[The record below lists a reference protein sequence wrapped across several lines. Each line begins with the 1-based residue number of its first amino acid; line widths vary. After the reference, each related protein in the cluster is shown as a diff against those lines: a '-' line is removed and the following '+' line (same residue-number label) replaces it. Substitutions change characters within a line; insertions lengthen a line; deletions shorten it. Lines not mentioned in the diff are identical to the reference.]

1 MKNKLIHIGY
11 FSIIVLLLVA
21 TGLGVYIY
29 TNSFKLKSLDNYELE
44 NDSTIMGNYDEF
56 FVENSLITKTELEN
70 ANIIYSDASIVQYQ
84 VKNIDVALLDYVTKS
99 SILGKNNEDDKI
111 YSNTIGI
118 VVDIYF
124 NNDSSTYYISI
135 FDYYSIEFKINLG
148 KNYLR
153 TVKVGDKHK
162 LYVNLLEFEAFISS
176 ATINLVESQL
186 EVRLKF
192 VENID
197 LSNLII
203 LADSNAVVLVSQSD
217 QKCFNVSIEITKQLS
232 LLPNGKY
239 KAFIKKR
246 DGTFEYVSFSPIFDG
261 DTRLGIK
268 FDYEYP
274 SEIIS
279 ICILET

>member
-1 MKNKLIHIGY
+1 
-11 FSIIVLLLVA
+11 LLLVA